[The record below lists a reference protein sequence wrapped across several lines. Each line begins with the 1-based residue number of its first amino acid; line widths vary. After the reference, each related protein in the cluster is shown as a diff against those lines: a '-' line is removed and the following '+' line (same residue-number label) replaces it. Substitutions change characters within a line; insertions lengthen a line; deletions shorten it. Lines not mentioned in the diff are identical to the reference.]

1 MTHTLH
7 RIGSDESLCED
18 YVVLIMPSK
27 DINHEGSALKLK
39 RFFELALQNRAVKI
53 GDARLGNEY
62 HQGGRDK
69 MMANVEDRAVIHAV
83 FKDQESLISMLK
95 ALKTEDL
102 GLSVVVSG
110 LFDNVRVCCKQAG
123 IEGHTVNQSLG
134 RWGRTDRLP
143 PDDILEINTMC
154 GHGMVTVDLIEK
166 IAKEVKEGSLLPEE
180 GAENLFRPCMCGIF
194 NPYRA
199 AKLLRKMAARQ

>member
-7 RIGSDESLCED
+7 RIGSDESLSDD

-27 DINHEGSALKLK
+27 DINHEGSAIKLK
-39 RFFELALQNRAVKI
+39 RFFELALENNAVKI

-62 HQGGRDK
+62 HQRGRDK
-69 MMANVEDRAVIHAV
+69 MIANVEDRAVIHGV
-83 FKDQESLISMLK
+83 FKDQKSLIAMLK
-95 ALKTEDL
+95 ALKAEEL

-110 LFDNVRVCCKQAG
+110 LFEHVRACCKQAG
-123 IEGHTVNQSLG
+123 LEGHTVNQSLG

-143 PDDILEINTMC
+143 PDSILEINTMC
-154 GHGMVTVDLIEK
+154 GHGMVTVNLIEK
-166 IAKEVKEGSLLPEE
+166 IAGEVKAGSLSPEE
-180 GAENLFRPCMCGIF
+180 GGEALFKPCMCGIF

-199 AKLLRKMAARQ
+199 AKLLRAMAAGK

>member
-1 MTHTLH
+1 
-7 RIGSDESLCED
+7 
-18 YVVLIMPSK
+18 
-27 DINHEGSALKLK
+27 
-39 RFFELALQNRAVKI
+39 
-53 GDARLGNEY
+53 
-62 HQGGRDK
+62 
-69 MMANVEDRAVIHAV
+69 
-83 FKDQESLISMLK
+83 MLK

-110 LFDNVRVCCKQAG
+110 LFDNVQACCKQAG

>member
-7 RIGSDESLCED
+7 RIGSGESLSED

-27 DINHEGSALKLK
+27 DINHEGSAVKLK
-39 RFFELALQNRAVKI
+39 RFFELALQNNAVKI

-69 MMANVEDRAVIHAV
+69 LIANVQDRAVIHAV
-83 FKDQESLISMLK
+83 FKDQQTLVAMLK
-95 ALKTEDL
+95 SLKAEDL

-110 LFDNVRVCCKQAG
+110 LFENVRACCRQAG
-123 IEGHTVNQSLG
+123 TEGHTINQSLG

-143 PDDILEINTMC
+143 PADILEINTMC
-154 GHGMVTVDLIEK
+154 GHGMVTASLIEE
-166 IAKEVKEGSLLPEE
+166 IVQEVKQGSLSAEE
-180 GAENLFRPCMCGIF
+180 GAEALFKPCMCGIF

-199 AKLLRKMAARQ
+199 AKLLQKLAAGQ

>member
-7 RIGSDESLCED
+7 RVGSEESLGDD

-27 DINHEGSALKLK
+27 DINHEGSAVKLK
-39 RFFELALQNRAVKI
+39 RFFELALQNNAVKI

-69 MMANVEDRAVIHAV
+69 MIANVEDRAVIHAV
-83 FKDQESLISMLK
+83 FKDQDGLVAMLK
-95 ALKTEDL
+95 ALNAEDL

-110 LFDNVRVCCKQAG
+110 LFENVRNCCRQAG
-123 IEGHTVNQSLG
+123 LEGHTINQSLG

-143 PDDILEINTMC
+143 PARILEINTMC
-154 GHGMVTVDLIEK
+154 GHGMVTVSLIEK
-166 IAKEVKEGSLLPEE
+166 IAGEVKAGSLSPEE
-180 GAENLFRPCMCGIF
+180 GAEALFKPCMCGIF

-199 AKLLRKMAARQ
+199 ARLLRTMAAG